1 MLKVKL
7 MKSHKMGI
15 IRDQRGF
22 SLIEVLIAL
31 AMAGVIIAGVLMVM
45 GTSTKI
51 LVLAKNQEI
60 SKDIAASEM
69 EYIRSIPYAGSYDLS
84 GMPPLPANYDNYT
97 STVNVTYLEM
107 DEQKIEI
114 EIYWNGTMIFP
125 LTDYRTNF

>member
-69 EYIRSIPYAGSYDLS
+69 EYIRVSLCR
-84 GMPPLPANYDNYT
+84 
-97 STVNVTYLEM
+97 YL
-107 DEQKIEI
+107 
-114 EIYWNGTMIFP
+114 
-125 LTDYRTNF
+125 

>member
-1 MLKVKL
+1 MLKAKL
-7 MKSHKMGI
+7 TKSHKTGI
-15 IRDQRGF
+15 IRDQQGF

-31 AMAGVIIAGVLMVM
+31 AMAGIIIAGVLMVM

-69 EYIRSIPYAGSYDLS
+69 EYIRSIPYASTYDLDD
-84 GMPPLPANYDNYT
+84 MPPLPANYDNYT

-114 EIYWNGTMIFP
+114 KIYWNGKMIFP